1 MSRIYLLV
9 ALGYVL
15 FALAVVQIEFRR
27 TRARGIDVTTVF
39 IGLCMIQCCIPG
51 IAIYS
56 FLPLVD
62 RAAPTGIDAFDRVY
76 HAMDPTLAFAV
87 LLLTVWFVLFI
98 YIGSGLG
105 RLILS
110 SERLGGRK
118 SYSFLLSVSLQRT
131 FVVLAV
137 GLLLT
142 LLSFYL
148 LGDSL
153 PVRYANLILLRAGA
167 PEIERTALNANAF
180 ALTQTW
186 GFLAILA
193 IFAAYE
199 TKGRGGAWIIAILL
213 ALVFAVLGVSRRA
226 LFLPIIFCYF
236 TVSLQRAKFRLKWIA
251 IAAVPMLL
259 LLAYGKEILAS
270 VAFGIDVDTVSSN
283 YQSLASAMLR
293 AFSDSGLTII
303 ESVGTLAFLHLD
315 PRLGVDH
322 VLSMLQRF
330 PEGMLGW
337 DFNFPERIVRVSTTA
352 FADANAQDIPPGI
365 VGQMWLDFRLLGP
378 VVWGLAF
385 GLQVSVLQALYVHTV
400 KSYQSAA
407 AFVLL
412 AFVVV
417 LPINTGSFDFS
428 FNVDMIALVAALAFC
443 VTVRREP
450 VTGAIPSSQTLMLAP
465 GET

>member
-1 MSRIYLLV
+1 VSRIYLLV
-9 ALGYVL
+9 ALGYAL
-15 FALAVVQIEFRR
+15 LALAIVQIEFRR
-27 TRARGIDVTTVF
+27 TRGRGIDATTVF

-56 FLPLVD
+56 FLPFVD

-87 LLLTVWFVLFI
+87 LLLTAWFILFI
-98 YIGSGLG
+98 YVGSGLG
-105 RLILS
+105 RLIIS
-110 SERLGGRK
+110 GGRFGGLK
-118 SYSFLLSVSLQRT
+118 PSSFAISVSLQRT
-131 FVVLAV
+131 FVVLAF
-137 GLLLT
+137 GMLLT
-142 LLSFYL
+142 LLSFYM

-186 GFLAILA
+186 EFLAILA
-193 IFAAYE
+193 IFTAYE
-199 TKGRGGAWIIAILL
+199 TKGRGAAWVSAVLFTVI
-213 ALVFAVLGVSRRA
+213 FAVLGVSRRA
-226 LFLPIIFCYF
+226 LFLPIVLCYF
-236 TVSLQRAKFRLKWIA
+236 AISLQRGKFRLKWIA

-270 VAFGIDVDTVSSN
+270 VAFGIDVETVSSN
-283 YQSLASAMLR
+283 YQSMASAMLR

-315 PRLGVDH
+315 PRFGIDH

-385 GLQVSVLQALYVHTV
+385 GLQVSVLQALFAHTRR
-400 KSYQSAA
+400 SYQSAA

-412 AFVVV
+412 AFNVD

-428 FNVDMIALVAALAFC
+428 FNVDMIALVASLAFC
-443 VTVRREP
+443 VTVRRES
-450 VTGAIPSSQTLMLAP
+450 VAGTIPSNHPLALAP

>member
-1 MSRIYLLV
+1 MLV
-9 ALGYVL
+9 AFGYAL
-15 FALAVVQIEFRR
+15 LALAIVQIEFRR
-27 TRARGIDVTTVF
+27 TRGRGIDATTVF

-56 FLPLVD
+56 FLPFVD

-87 LLLTVWFVLFI
+87 LLLTAWFILFI

-110 SERLGGRK
+110 GERFGGRK
-118 SYSFLLSVSLQRT
+118 PSSFVISVSLQRT
-131 FVVLAV
+131 FVVL
-137 GLLLT
+137 GFGMLLT

-186 GFLAILA
+186 EFLAILA
-193 IFAAYE
+193 IFTAYE
-199 TKGRGGAWIIAILL
+199 TKGRGAAWLIAVLFTVI
-213 ALVFAVLGVSRRA
+213 FAVLGVSRRA
-226 LFLPIIFCYF
+226 LFLPIVLCYF
-236 TVSLQRAKFRLKWIA
+236 AISLQRGKFHLKWIA
-251 IAAVPMLL
+251 ITAVPMLL

-270 VAFGIDVDTVSSN
+270 VAFGIDVETVSSN
-283 YQSLASAMLR
+283 YQSMASAMLR

-315 PRLGVDH
+315 PRFGIDH

-365 VGQMWLDFRLLGP
+365 VGQMWLDCRILGP

-385 GLQVSVLQALYVHTV
+385 GLQVSVLQALFAHTRR
-400 KSYQSAA
+400 SYQSAA

-412 AFVVV
+412 AFVIV

-428 FNVDMIALVAALAFC
+428 FNVDMIALVVALAFC
-443 VTVRREP
+443 VTVRRES
-450 VTGAIPSSQTLMLAP
+450 VAGAIASNHPLALAP

>member
-1 MSRIYLLV
+1 MTRVYLIV
-9 ALGYVL
+9 ALGYAL
-15 FALAVVQIEFRR
+15 LALAVVQIEFRR
-27 TRARGIDVTTVF
+27 TRGRGIDVTTVF
-39 IGLCMIQCCIPG
+39 MGLCLLQCCIPG

-56 FLPLVD
+56 ILPFVD

-76 HAMDPTLAFAV
+76 HAMDPTLALAV

-110 SERLGGRK
+110 SEKFGGRRP
-118 SYSFLLSVSLQRT
+118 STFLVSVSLQRA
-131 FVVLAV
+131 FVVLTV

-153 PVRYANLILLRAGA
+153 TVRYANLILLRAGA

-186 GFLAILA
+186 GFLSILA

-199 TKGRGGAWIIAILL
+199 TKGRGGAWLIAI
-213 ALVFAVLGVSRRA
+213 AFTLVFALLGVSRRA

-236 TVSLQRAKFRLKWIA
+236 TISLHRRKFRLKWIA

-259 LLAYGKEILAS
+259 LLAYGKELLAS
-270 VAFGIDVDTVSSN
+270 VAFGLDVETVSSN
-283 YQSLASAMLR
+283 YQSMASAMLR

-315 PRLGVDH
+315 PRFGVDH
-322 VLSMLQRF
+322 VLSMMQRF

-337 DFNFPERIVRVSTTA
+337 DFNFPERIVRVSTIA
-352 FADANAQDIPPGI
+352 FADANAQDIPPGV

-378 VVWGLAF
+378 VVWGLVF
-385 GLQVSVLQALYVHTV
+385 GLQVSVLQALYVHSR
-400 KSYQSAA
+400 KNYQSAA

-428 FNVDMIALVAALAFC
+428 FNVDMIALVAALVFC
-443 VTVRREP
+443 VKVRREAQAVP
-450 VTGAIPSSQTLMLAP
+450 IQSSRPLTLAP